1 MAEYSESFQNTVQH
15 KTHPANCLISKLL
28 ISKYRDILLN
38 YQMLTVCSYH
48 VTCTF
53 QSESTLYS
61 CLNAKELL
69 AWSRRD
75 TWSLSGSNG
84 IWTHS
89 HLFCKQTL
97 NHLAKLSV
105 CLNVWLFVYKLNGCD
120 FEFRYCHK
128 PLSLAYKM
136 STMWLVEKSTIL
148 GVLDSRFQCCTL
160 WLKKKSISRTEKQI
174 YYLKIN

>member
-69 AWSRRD
+69 AQNRCD
-75 TWSLSGSNG
+75 IWSLRDSSRIRNHNHSVRKLTHNQLTKLTKMLWSNG
-84 IWTHS
+84 MLHWDIYLPALELLSSCTT
-89 HLFCKQTL
+89 CK
-97 NHLAKLSV
+97 N
-105 CLNVWLFVYKLNGCD
+105 
-120 FEFRYCHK
+120 
-128 PLSLAYKM
+128 
-136 STMWLVEKSTIL
+136 
-148 GVLDSRFQCCTL
+148 
-160 WLKKKSISRTEKQI
+160 
-174 YYLKIN
+174 

>member
-1 MAEYSESFQNTVQH
+1 M
-15 KTHPANCLISKLL
+15 
-28 ISKYRDILLN
+28 
-38 YQMLTVCSYH
+38 TVCYH
-48 VTCTF
+48 ITCMF

-97 NHLAKLSV
+97 NPLAKLSV